1 MKSLH
6 SILNYILQVKHSILT
21 YDKHFCTSFMFV
33 EKWISKKYTKKTKF
47 TPIIIIF
54 TNTTSIGSYY
64 R

>member
-6 SILNYILQVKHSILT
+6 SILNYILQV
-21 YDKHFCTSFMFV
+21 KHFCTSFMFV

-54 TNTTSIGSYY
+54 TYTTSIGSYY